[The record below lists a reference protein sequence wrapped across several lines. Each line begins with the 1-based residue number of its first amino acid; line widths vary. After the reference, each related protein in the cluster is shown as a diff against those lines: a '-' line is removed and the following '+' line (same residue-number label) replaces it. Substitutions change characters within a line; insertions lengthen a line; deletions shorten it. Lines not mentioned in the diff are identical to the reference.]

1 MKTPRKPYRV
11 VNQQYWGFPDYWTL
25 MRSDEVRMNILI
37 RGEALA
43 KSIALA
49 MNRAP
54 KQESRDADHD

>member
-1 MKTPRKPYRV
+1 
-11 VNQQYWGFPDYWTL
+11 

>member
-1 MKTPRKPYRV
+1 V

-25 MRSDEVRMNILI
+25 MSDDVRMNILI

-43 KSIALA
+43 KSIAIA

-54 KQESRDADHD
+54 KQESGDADHD